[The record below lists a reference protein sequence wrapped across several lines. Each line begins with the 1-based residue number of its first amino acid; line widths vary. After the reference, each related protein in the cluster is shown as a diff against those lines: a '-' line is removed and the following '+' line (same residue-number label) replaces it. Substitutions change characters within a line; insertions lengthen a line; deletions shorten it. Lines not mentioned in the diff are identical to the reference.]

1 MKHRIYALEREGH
14 IGVQLSNGWIVLT
27 GEYAELEG
35 SYEDAV
41 NIVPAHLRDY
51 VRIEEVA
58 EDEHPKKRARKDD
71 ANDGQG
77 A

>member
-35 SYEDAV
+35 SYEDALAV
-41 NIVPAHLRDY
+41 VPPHLRDY
-51 VRIEEVA
+51 VRIEEA
-58 EDEHPKKRARKDD
+58 SEEAPKKRQKKEESGDS
-71 ANDGQG
+71 QG
-77 A
+77 D